1 MKYGKT
7 VGMIIFVFGIVVLVG
22 YGIYQEWRNFNWEN
36 FDIVMATGVAG
47 IIIGLL
53 LLFITILIE
62 QQQGKR
68 KMRKDIKKEDLEP

>member
-1 MKYGKT
+1 
-7 VGMIIFVFGIVVLVG
+7 
-22 YGIYQEWRNFNWEN
+22 
-36 FDIVMATGVAG
+36 MATGVAG